1 MLILG
6 LGVGTFAVLV
16 TFIICLVLF
25 VFLGYLA
32 PRAALYI
39 FLGLMA
45 IPWVV
50 FAIIDSAPRRAIPS
64 GTNTVD
70 SSSSSSGSDTTTA
83 GGSPTVAGLVVEDTL
98 LPVRVVVLLLLS
110 LGVLGGLGLRALD
123 VINAPPFTAPT
134 VQCRRKQLEAIHPS
148 WYK

>member
-6 LGVGTFAVLV
+6 LGVGTFAVLI

-25 VFLGYLA
+25 AFLGYLV

-45 IPWVV
+45 IPWIV
-50 FAIIDSAPRRAIPS
+50 FAIIDSAPRRPS
-64 GTNTVD
+64 NDALSHIDD
-70 SSSSSSGSDTTTA
+70 SSSSASGSDA
-83 GGSPTVAGLVVEDTL
+83 AAASTVSGLVVEDTL
-98 LPVRVVVLLLLS
+98 LPVRIVLLLLLS

-123 VINAPPFTAPT
+123 VLNAPPFTAPT